1 MSPIYRNLWSGNL
14 FLKCQDLASHKV
26 VLVDWTHAQIAPLTL
41 DVIHLLFTSAGGS
54 VQEFMT
60 EALNDYY
67 DFLKVLFSL
76 ISRKLNNIFNK
87 GILSLPPAG

>member
-1 MSPIYRNLWSGNL
+1 MPSICRNLWSGNL

-26 VLVDWTHAQIAPLTL
+26 VLVDWTHAQIAPLTV

-67 DFLKVLFSL
+67 DFLKVLIILFT
-76 ISRKLNNIFNK
+76 RKLNNMMNQ
-87 GILSLPPAG
+87 GIPGLPPAR